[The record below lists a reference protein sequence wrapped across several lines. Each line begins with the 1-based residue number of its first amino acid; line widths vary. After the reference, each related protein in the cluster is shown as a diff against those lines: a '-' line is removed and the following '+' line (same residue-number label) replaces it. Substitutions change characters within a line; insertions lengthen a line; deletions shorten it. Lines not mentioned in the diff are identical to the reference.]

1 MLLSNCVVCDSKKS
15 KFIKHQEGNGL
26 LSSLVMKTPLSKIL
40 VVSPFLFYEFSTS

>member
-26 LSSLVMKTPLSKIL
+26 LSSLVMKTPFSKIL
-40 VVSPFLFYEFSTS
+40 VVSPFLF